1 MIKNKLDIRKLILI
15 LYITFMLWV
24 IVLKCNADW
33 VVEVAIYNLE
43 QPIETR
49 IFPNIIPFYHLIK
62 FFKSGEWF
70 EIDYFLNVIIYIP
83 FAFYLSYLL
92 KRENKNKIIILIS
105 LISSI
110 VFELFQLFSGVGGL
124 DSTDTICNVSGAI
137 FGILLFKFMNQYFS
151 KKFLDYF
158 DIGCLVILIPTFI
171 FTSISTIIFFANLI

>member
-43 QPIETR
+43 QPIEKR

-83 FAFYLSYLL
+83 FAFYLSY
-92 KRENKNKIIILIS
+92 
-105 LISSI
+105 
-110 VFELFQLFSGVGGL
+110 
-124 DSTDTICNVSGAI
+124 
-137 FGILLFKFMNQYFS
+137 
-151 KKFLDYF
+151 
-158 DIGCLVILIPTFI
+158 
-171 FTSISTIIFFANLI
+171 